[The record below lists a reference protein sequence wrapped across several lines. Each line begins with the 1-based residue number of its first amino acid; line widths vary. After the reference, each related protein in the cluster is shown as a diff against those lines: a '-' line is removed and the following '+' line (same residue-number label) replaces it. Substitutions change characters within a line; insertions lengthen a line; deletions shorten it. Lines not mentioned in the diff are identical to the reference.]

1 VSPTLL
7 LASKL
12 IPLVAFTALFVGI
25 CVWAFFRLKPDQV
38 ERMRLVPF
46 QED

>member
-1 VSPTLL
+1 MSPALL

-12 IPLVAFTALFVGI
+12 IPLLTFSALFVGI
-25 CVWAFFRLKPDQV
+25 CLWAFFRLKPDQV